1 MMMSSIE
8 KLKSQ
13 KTPIKDPITQPRL
26 AKWRGLSLGRHRC
39 TVCNSPF
46 CVRVT
51 RESAFRSLFE
61 SVWLFSQGRE
71 KPARNSNKCPFT
83 TRDSAVRCYVFS
95 RAPDGG
101 ASKIARGT
109 PTRRRARAPR
119 SVSALRVSARV
130 SRVLVPAVVDRARAL
145 GSRRAF
151 KVSPR
156 PSPRFFP
163 GHRNVC
169 PVRLHRGPVR
179 GPFRR
184 SARVG
189 SRSHRPCGS
198 RARRRSLVRA
208 RRRRAR
214 TRGHRPP

>member
-1 MMMSSIE
+1 M
-8 KLKSQ
+8 LKA
-13 KTPIKDPITQPRL
+13 PIRPITQPRL
-26 AKWRGLSLGRHRC
+26 AKWRGLSLERHRC

-61 SVWLFSQGRE
+61 LVWLFSQGRE
-71 KPARNSNKCPFT
+71 KLARNSNKWPFT

-95 RAPDGG
+95 RALDRGA

-208 RRRRAR
+208 RRRAR

>member
-1 MMMSSIE
+1 MMMSGIE
-8 KLKSQ
+8 KLKCQ
-13 KTPIKDPITQPRL
+13 KTPIKDPITQPRP

-61 SVWLFSQGRE
+61 LVWLFSQGRE
-71 KPARNSNKCPFT
+71 KLARNSNKWPFT

-130 SRVLVPAVVDRARAL
+130 SRVSP
-145 GSRRAF
+145 SRRR
-151 KVSPR
+151 PR
-156 PSPRFFP
+156 PCSRVRPRVQGFAAPLTSVFSGAP
-163 GHRNVC
+163 KCLSGAA
-169 PVRLHRGPVR
+169 P
-179 GPFRR
+179 
-184 SARVG
+184 
-189 SRSHRPCGS
+189 SRP
-198 RARRRSLVRA
+198 
-208 RRRRAR
+208 R
-214 TRGHRPP
+214 TRPLPS

>member
-1 MMMSSIE
+1 MP
-8 KLKSQ
+8 KA
-13 KTPIKDPITQPRL
+13 PIRPITQPRL
-26 AKWRGLSLGRHRC
+26 AKWNQSYLWDGTDARFVTRLFAY
-39 TVCNSPF
+39 VSPVSQLF
-46 CVRVT
+46 DRFSNWYGFSVRVG
-51 RESAFRSLFE
+51 RS
-61 SVWLFSQGRE
+61 WLEIRT
-71 KPARNSNKCPFT
+71 CPFT
-83 TRDSAVRCYVFS
+83 THDSAVRCYVFS

-130 SRVLVPAVVDRARAL
+130 SRVLVPAVVDRVRAL

-198 RARRRSLVRA
+198 RARLSLI
-208 RRRRAR
+208 
-214 TRGHRPP
+214 HF

>member
-1 MMMSSIE
+1 MMRSIE
-8 KLKSQ
+8 KLKCQ

-26 AKWRGLSLGRHRC
+26 RQVEPVLSLGRHRC

-61 SVWLFSQGRE
+61 LVWLFSQGRE
-71 KPARNSNKCPFT
+71 KLARNSNKWPFT

-95 RAPDGG
+95 RAPDRGA

-130 SRVLVPAVVDRARAL
+130 SRVSP
-145 GSRRAF
+145 SRRR
-151 KVSPR
+151 PR
-156 PSPRFFP
+156 PCSRVRPRVQGFAAPLTSVFSGAP
-163 GHRNVC
+163 KCLSGAA
-169 PVRLHRGPVR
+169 P
-179 GPFRR
+179 
-184 SARVG
+184 
-189 SRSHRPCGS
+189 SRP
-198 RARRRSLVRA
+198 
-208 RRRRAR
+208 R
-214 TRGHRPP
+214 TRPLPS

>member
-1 MMMSSIE
+1 MPKNANKGPNNPAAARQVE
-8 KLKSQ
+8 
-13 KTPIKDPITQPRL
+13 PV
-26 AKWRGLSLGRHRC
+26 LSLGRHRC

-61 SVWLFSQGRE
+61 LVWLFSQGRE
-71 KPARNSNKCPFT
+71 KLARNCGRLT

-95 RAPDGG
+95 RALDRG

-119 SVSALRVSARV
+119 TVSALRVSARV

-145 GSRRAF
+145 GFDRAF